1 MLSAR
6 DLAAFT
12 PRSTRGTYVVA
23 REAHGEVRYFKL
35 RLSTFKHSVDVP
47 KAQLAVPGKR
57 CGAAELQQV
66 VELTPLFSWPASDPA
81 PTPTA
86 HRAGPCPLS
95 DRACQHFSLLTGAM
109 LIH

>member
-1 MLSAR
+1 MG

-23 REAHGEVRYFKL
+23 PGAHGEVRYFKL

-66 VELTPLFSWPASDPA
+66 VELTPLFSWPRPR
-81 PTPTA
+81 PP
-86 HRAGPCPLS
+86 
-95 DRACQHFSLLTGAM
+95 Q
-109 LIH
+109 LIEQGLALFQIERVSIFRY